1 MATIKRFEDLQV
13 WQRARCL
20 AVKLYRISNEG
31 PFAKDFGLRG
41 QIQRA
46 AVSIVSNIAEGFDRR
61 SNSQF
66 AQFLEIAAGSASEVR
81 AQLYIALDV
90 GYVGRTQFD
99 ELFADVSEISGM
111 LTNFMRYLKTTP
123 NKLSHPKTLKPS
135 RSQITKP
142 SNSQTLTLSNP

>member
-61 SNSQF
+61 SNNQF

-90 GYVGRTQFD
+90 GYVGKTQFD

-111 LTNFMRYLKTTP
+111 LTNFMRYLKTAP
-123 NKLSHPKTLKPS
+123 NKLSHPK
-135 RSQITKP
+135 P
-142 SNSQTLTLSNP
+142 SNSHPK

>member
-1 MATIKRFEDLQV
+1 MGSHQFPFGVDLV
-13 WQRARCL
+13 NTDIAFVGCD
-20 AVKLYRISNEG
+20 ANRII
-31 PFAKDFGLRG
+31 DFG
-41 QIQRA
+41 
-46 AVSIVSNIAEGFDRR
+46 
-61 SNSQF
+61 QF

>member
-61 SNSQF
+61 SNNQF

-90 GYVGRTQFD
+90 GYVGKTKFD

-111 LTNFMRYLKTTP
+111 LTNFMRYLKTAP
-123 NKLSHPKTLKPS
+123 NKLSHPK
-135 RSQITKP
+135 P
-142 SNSQTLTLSNP
+142 SNSHPK